1 MATRPS
7 AAQAPAAAAADV
19 IVVEGLSAGYGDR
32 LIIEDVSFRVGERQ
46 TVAVVG
52 PSGCGKSTLLRCLIG
67 LLPPATGTISVLG
80 SDISTLDRHDLDE
93 LRRKIGVAFQGS
105 ALLNSMSI
113 ADNVALPLREHTRLD
128 EATIRIMT
136 RLKLEQVGLGEAA
149 DKLPSELSGGM
160 RKRAGIARALAMDP
174 QVLLLDEP
182 SAGLDPIT
190 AAGLDL
196 LLDKLRSV
204 LGLTLVIVTH
214 ELESIRKVAG
224 RVLMLDDGRV
234 RMDGTLE
241 EAMASRDPRVRQFFD
256 RRADNEPSVGGD
268 FVDALPAPEE
278 PT

>member
-1 MATRPS
+1 MATSRPP
-7 AAQAPAAAAADV
+7 APAAGARGVV
-19 IVVEGLSAGYGDR
+19 IAVEGLSAGYGER
-32 LIIEDVSFRVGERQ
+32 LILEDVSFQVGERQ
-46 TVAVVG
+46 TLAVVG

-67 LLPPATGTISVLG
+67 LLPPVRGTVSVLG
-80 SDISTLDRHDLDE
+80 QDLATLDRHDLDE
-93 LRRKIGVAFQGS
+93 LRRRFGVAFQGS

-174 QVLLLDEP
+174 QVLFLDEP

-190 AAGLDL
+190 AAGLDH
-196 LLDKLRSV
+196 LLDRLRSV
-204 LGLTLVIVTH
+204 LGLTLVVVTH
-214 ELESIRKVAG
+214 ELESIRAVAD

-234 RMDGTLE
+234 RLDGTLKQ
-241 EAMASRDPRVRQFFD
+241 AMASRDPRVRQFFD
-256 RRADNEPSVGGD
+256 RRADNEPSAGGD
-268 FVDALPAPEE
+268 FVDGLPAPED